1 MTILC
6 ETPCSLRLCV
16 SKLSIIIFI
25 SLFPFVV
32 FSQSKQEMET
42 KIETAIPLIYNCEF
56 QKADS
61 LFQQIIRDYPT
72 KPEGYFFSAMVTYWK
87 ILLDREN
94 MQFDEQYF
102 LQIEK
107 TIDVCDKILD
117 ENENNVKAIFYKG
130 GALGYRGRLEVH
142 RKSWLSAIL
151 DGKKGLSLMM
161 QAYERDT
168 TNTETYLG
176 MGLYQYY
183 AEAKTEEFP
192 VVKPL
197 MWFLPSGDKQKG
209 IEFLTKASQ
218 KGRFTKYEAT
228 YFLLQIRFRFEN
240 DFEKALPYAEE
251 LHKQFPNNPMFA
263 RILEKC
269 KNYIKSH

>member
-1 MTILC
+1 
-6 ETPCSLRLCV
+6 
-16 SKLSIIIFI
+16 
-25 SLFPFVV
+25 
-32 FSQSKQEMET
+32 MET

-183 AEAKTEEFP
+183 AEAIPEEFP